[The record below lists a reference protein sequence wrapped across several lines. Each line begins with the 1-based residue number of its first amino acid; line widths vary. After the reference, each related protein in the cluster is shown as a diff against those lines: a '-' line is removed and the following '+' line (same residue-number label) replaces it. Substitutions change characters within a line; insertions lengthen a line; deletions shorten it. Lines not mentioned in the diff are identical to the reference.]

1 MSGRTSG
8 LVIAKSISIKGL
20 ECRSG
25 GCAPKAVELT
35 PGDLPGV
42 LETGL
47 MKPQGDLIVGQKSA
61 EGIVRG
67 QPRKARTSGS
77 GK

>member
-20 ECRSG
+20 GCRSG

-47 MKPQGDLIVGQKSA
+47 RKPQGDLIGGQKSA
-61 EGIVRG
+61 EGVVRG
-67 QPRKARTSGS
+67 
-77 GK
+77 